1 MANLG
6 DAVTNLLNAT
16 PPVTRFYA
24 GVTLVLSLSV
34 RVFGLLD
41 AERIF
46 WDPLFITS
54 KMPPQLW
61 RAFTSFFLTSR
72 DLGILFDTYTIYKY
86 GLDLETIHFNT
97 SGDFL
102 WYLLFNGAVILKL
115 QRFLEWREIA
125 VARTTWP
132 TSITINH
139 SQGCV
144 VGVTLLLNSFFLGG
158 AIFAQ
163 VMGIAF
169 AYSWGQRNRG
179 RSISFFFVTIK
190 AQWLPY
196 AIAGITAIQS
206 PPSAFILAS
215 GIVSAHAYEFLT
227 VLWPRFGGG
236 SNLLPTPSFLKW
248 SFEGGPG
255 TRTGGVG
262 GVRAYGAGFD
272 ARARDAGPAP
282 ARAQGMFGGDGGS
295 ATGSN
300 PRQAAGASWR
310 NRGAGHRLGT
320 D

>member
-1 MANLG
+1 MANVG
-6 DAVTNLLNAT
+6 DAVANLLNAT

-24 GVTLVLSLSV
+24 GVTLILSLSV
-34 RVFGLLD
+34 HVFGLLSPYKVL
-41 AERIF
+41 
-46 WDPLFITS
+46 WHPMFIMS
-54 KMPPQLW
+54 HMPPQLW
-61 RAFTSFFLTSR
+61 RIFSSFFLTSK

-102 WYLLFNGAVILKL
+102 WYLLFNGTVI
-115 QRFLEWREIA
+115 
-125 VARTTWP
+125 
-132 TSITINH
+132 
-139 SQGCV
+139 
-144 VGVTLLLNSFFLGG
+144 LLLNSFLLGG
-158 AIFAQ
+158 MVFAQ

-179 RSISFFFVTIK
+179 RNISFFFITIK

-206 PPSAFILAS
+206 PGSAFILTS
-215 GIVSAHAYEFLT
+215 GIISAHAYEFLT

-262 GVRAYGAGFD
+262 GVRAYGTGFD